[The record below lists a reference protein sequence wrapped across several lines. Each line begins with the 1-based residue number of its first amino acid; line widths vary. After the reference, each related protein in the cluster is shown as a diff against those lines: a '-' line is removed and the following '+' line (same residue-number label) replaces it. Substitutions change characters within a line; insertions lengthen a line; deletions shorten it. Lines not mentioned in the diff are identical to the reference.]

1 MNHGLSRS
9 SSGHVVQWLQNLISW
24 WTSKL
29 AGRWMFIPTKGNGD
43 VWCYDGYGFR
53 IHRPPFWGCWNIYQ
67 QPTEFCGSAG
77 ATSFTEIVKWLKDLV
92 NMFFVFK
99 GVDQSTSEKS
109 RILKR
114 TSPLRAT
121 TLRFLPTEIG
131 WEMLISHEL
140 TAKSGGFSHGLNQQQ
155 EHSRPIFYAYWPAHR
170 HEFSPK
176 ERTCVW
182 AEIYYARH
190 SYTHTHLHL
199 GNNMQQLSS
208 LLLLRGL
215 SSVGDQQSS
224 RRAWNLALFHRTG

>member
-1 MNHGLSRS
+1 MMAMGSEFIGPHFEDAETSTSNPQNFVGLL
-9 SSGHVVQWLQNLISW
+9 V
-24 WTSKL
+24 
-29 AGRWMFIPTKGNGD
+29 F
-43 VWCYDGYGFR
+43 
-53 IHRPPFWGCWNIYQ
+53 
-67 QPTEFCGSAG
+67 

-99 GVDQSTSEKS
+99 GVDQSTSEKG
-109 RILKR
+109 RILER

-155 EHSRPIFYAYWPAHR
+155 EHSRPIFCAYWPAHR

-190 SYTHTHLHL
+190 SHTYTWATTCNNYLLFYSLGDCHRLVINNHRVELETLPFFIELDRLRKGHSRKIPKNDKTHI
-199 GNNMQQLSS
+199 SPTT
-208 LLLLRGL
+208 
-215 SSVGDQQSS
+215 GDM
-224 RRAWNLALFHRTG
+224 